1 MNNNKESK
9 SDIGCCLIEI
19 MVCVGVVFAGY
30 YVKDI
35 NKDYLVEETGYIH
48 STDDDDK
55 CSFVKIAHE
64 RDYTISRIK
73 KDDAI
78 RKGKK
83 ICKECYPIEEQAA
96 FNKKL
101 LENKEKDLFLSDLLK
116 WSPIRLKYDSTD
128 YSELVVYMEHNGV
141 LHLDGNCGW
150 ILGKKK
156 ELKRVP
162 FSSIGSFKSTCE
174 DCVDAELVE
183 FIYKAVYEN
192 VYDKNLIRDEEDY

>member
-1 MNNNKESK
+1 MDNKFKEGW
-9 SDIGCCLIEI
+9 GCCLVEI
-19 MVCVGVVFAGY
+19 LFVVAFFLMLQFT
-30 YVKDI
+30 KDI
-35 NKDYLVEETGYIH
+35 NKEYLVEETNYIH
-48 STDDDDK
+48 STGSDEK
-55 CSFVKIAHE
+55 CRFIKIARE

-96 FNKKL
+96 FNKKF
-101 LENKEKDLFLSDLLK
+101 LEDKEKDLFWSDLLK